1 VPPARRR
8 SLVPPAVQVPAPP
21 RTPLELDPLMTTWAA
36 GRTFHRCFDIMWG
49 SRDFHAGD
57 DAHRGRF
64 HPFNAARARSPLPV
78 LYGAS
83 DVDGALSETV
93 FHNVP
98 LHGSKHVTLAQLLHR
113 VVVAL
118 APTRD
123 LQLVDL
129 TSDGL
134 RRLELTRPQLIDSD
148 ERAYPATAAWAK
160 ALHDHPRNVDGLMW
174 VSRQRDT
181 SLALV
186 LFGDRVKK
194 SELTVAPGQIPL
206 PLGSG
211 PGLDAVATAAN
222 RAGITISGITASS
235 LS

>member
-1 VPPARRR
+1 M
-8 SLVPPAVQVPAPP
+8 PAPP
-21 RTPLELDPLMTTWAA
+21 RNPADLDPLVTTWAA
-36 GRTFHRCFDIMWG
+36 GRVFHRCFDINWG
-49 SRDFHAGD
+49 SRAFYAGGPG
-57 DAHRGRF
+57 HRGRF
-64 HPFNAARARSPLPV
+64 HPFAVVRGRNPLPV

-98 LHGSKHVTLAQLLHR
+98 VRGSKHVTHAQLVHR

-118 APTRD
+118 EPTRD

-134 RRLELTRPQLIDSD
+134 RRLELTRVELIESD
-148 ERAYPATAAWAK
+148 ARSYPDTAAWAR
-160 ALHDHPRNVDGLMW
+160 ALHNHPHHLDGLMW

-186 LFGDRVKK
+186 LFGDRVKQ
-194 SELTVAPGQIPL
+194 SDLAVAPGQVPL

-211 PGLDAVATAAN
+211 PGLDTVAAAAN
-222 RAGITISGITASS
+222 RAGITIAGITVSS

>member
-1 VPPARRR
+1 
-8 SLVPPAVQVPAPP
+8 
-21 RTPLELDPLMTTWAA
+21 M
-36 GRTFHRCFDIMWG
+36 
-49 SRDFHAGD
+49 
-57 DAHRGRF
+57 
-64 HPFNAARARSPLPV
+64 

-83 DVDGALSETV
+83 DVDGALRETV
-93 FHNVP
+93 CHNLP
-98 LHGSKHVTLAQLLHR
+98 LHGSEHVSLTQLLHR
-113 VVVAL
+113 VLVAL

-148 ERAYPATAAWAK
+148 ERSYQATAAWAK

-194 SELTVAPGQIPL
+194 SELTVAPGQVPL